1 MDLSAYE
8 MYGDLHKST
17 RFVNDDYI
25 IEYYNKED
33 KRHRED
39 GPAIIMELKQDNN
52 EYFEWW
58 NQDLFIALFNKNK
71 HAFLKSVDGTHKNLY
86 KIQLPEQWI
95 GNEKKLSLIDI
106 EKFK

>member
-1 MDLSAYE
+1 MNLSAFE

-25 IEYYNKED
+25 VEFYNKEE

-39 GPAIIMELKQDNN
+39 GPALIIEIQQEKN

-58 NQDLFIALFNKNK
+58 NQDSLIALFNKNK
-71 HAFLKSVDGTHKNLY
+71 HAFLKSLDGTHKNLS
-86 KIQLPEQWI
+86 KIELPEKWI
-95 GNEKKLSLIDI
+95 GTERTLSLKDI
-106 EKFK
+106 IELK